1 MHKLLRAS
9 AFPLAFAALLAAPTV
24 AQVHYHADG
33 HPWKQRAGSGPDAEV
48 PGWFLNLGITGLRVQ
63 LVEKEPRTLL
73 VQHVFA
79 KTPAAGKIEVGD
91 VLVGVEGKPFS
102 ADHQNGYGMKVF
114 GAKGPIEEFAAALE
128 ACQAKSGKGVLRVT
142 RRRGEAIEEV
152 ELAIGK
158 EYGAFGPSYPKDC
171 AKSEKIRLELLEF
184 LRKQQRE
191 DGSFGDEIT
200 DTFAP
205 LALLSNATKED
216 LAAVERN
223 ARWHAKTTK
232 AEDKSGLINWRY
244 MSAAI
249 VLSEL
254 YSSSKAKWIVPELEE
269 IYAFLHSSQYV
280 DLSQV
285 NPKAKESHPH
295 SFPKTAMDAH
305 GGWGH
310 NPGFEGYGPIAM
322 LTGQGALAY
331 SLMKRCGVAVDRRR
345 HDAAYAFLVRG
356 TGLEGYVWYA
366 DEVASPKDWAD
377 HGRTGAAGI
386 ANLLSPYDEPVF
398 RERALAHAQQIGM
411 HPQSFPDTH
420 GSPPMGMAYAGVA
433 AFADPE
439 SFRKLM
445 DANRWWFAL
454 AQCCD
459 GTYYYQPNRDN
470 AGYGADSRLTIS
482 AVVAFLFSLERRNLA
497 LSGR

>member
-1 MHKLLRAS
+1 
-9 AFPLAFAALLAAPTV
+9 
-24 AQVHYHADG
+24 
-33 HPWKQRAGSGPDAEV
+33 
-48 PGWFLNLGITGLRVQ
+48 
-63 LVEKEPRTLL
+63 
-73 VQHVFA
+73 
-79 KTPAAGKIEVGD
+79 
-91 VLVGVEGKPFS
+91 
-102 ADHQNGYGMKVF
+102 
-114 GAKGPIEEFAAALE
+114 
-128 ACQAKSGKGVLRVT
+128 LRVT

-152 ELAIGK
+152 SLAIGK

-366 DEVASPKDWAD
+366 DEVASPKGWAD

-398 RERALAHAQQIGM
+398 RERALAHAQLIGK

-433 AFADPE
+433 AFADAE

-454 AQCCD
+454 AQCSD
-459 GTYYYQPNRDN
+459 GTYTYQPNRDN

-482 AVVAFLFSLERRNLA
+482 AVVAFLFSLERRSLA